1 MTAAP
6 RPLIP
11 LQTDLLRG
19 VAYMLGAAVL
29 FSMMNALVKLL
40 SVEFS
45 TPQIIWSR
53 NIGHLVFVA
62 ALFTPR
68 LGLRLYVSGQPKVQI
83 FRSLC
88 QLCSTSCYFTALAYI
103 PLTEAASISFTAP
116 LIVTALSVP
125 LLGEA
130 VGWRRWA
137 AVAVGFLGVLIVIR
151 PGAGLAHWAALLCLV
166 SAFCYA
172 LYQILTRR
180 AASFDRPETTV
191 LYSAVVGTCVLS
203 VVAPFHWSWPTD
215 TGGAIMLASLGAFGG
230 LGHYFVAKA
239 FRFGPA
245 ALISP
250 FNYAQLLGAAGLGYL
265 VFDHLPDGWTWLG
278 VAVIVAS
285 GLYIAG
291 REARRSRQSR

>member
-1 MTAAP
+1 M
-6 RPLIP
+6 
-11 LQTDLLRG
+11 LRAVG
-19 VAYMLGAAVL
+19 YMLGAAVL
-29 FSMMNALVKLL
+29 FSIMNALVKLL
-40 SVEFS
+40 SDDFS
-45 TPQIIWSR
+45 TPQIIWAR
-53 NIGHLVFVA
+53 NIGHLLFIA

-137 AVAVGFLGVLIVIR
+137 AVAVGFAGVLIVIR
-151 PGAGLAHWAALLCLV
+151 PGASLVHWAALLCLV

-191 LYSAVVGTCVLS
+191 LYSAIVGTCVLS
-203 VVAPFHWSWPTD
+203 AIAPFDWSWPADPTS
-215 TGGAIMLASLGAFGG
+215 AAMLASLGVLGG
-230 LGHYFVAKA
+230 LGHYYVAKA

-265 VFDHLPDGWTWLG
+265 VFDHLPDAWTWLG
-278 VAVIVAS
+278 AAVIVAS
-285 GLYIAG
+285 GVYIAW
-291 REARRSRQSR
+291 REAVRGRQSR